1 MNLKNPLQLAY
12 GLAVVLLIVGVL
24 SYTAFSAKAPDE
36 PVRLVFQCSTGK
48 VMFDHKTHTAES
60 GYGIACTDCHHH
72 PENAEDK
79 TSCRVCHALPED
91 GSTPAACLNCH
102 DADEAKVE
110 NMLNQSISSASAV
123 IRKKA
128 QDPKTV
134 RHVMQLT
141 VFNDPIPE
149 NRPGFNPSAFHLK
162 FHFSTREERLQKYN
176 FCTPDSD
183 FYQRR
188 RTVFS

>member
-12 GLAVVLLIVGVL
+12 GLAVVLLIVGIL

-36 PVRLVFQCSTGK
+36 PVRLMFQCSTGK
-48 VMFDHKTHTAES
+48 VLFDHKTHTAES

-110 NMLNQSISSASAV
+110 NMLNQSDAAHKQCIGCHKEKGSGPEDC
-123 IRKKA
+123 KA
-128 QDPKTV
+128 C
-134 RHVMQLT
+134 HAAYS
-141 VFNDPIPE
+141 F
-149 NRPGFNPSAFHLK
+149 
-162 FHFSTREERLQKYN
+162 
-176 FCTPDSD
+176 
-183 FYQRR
+183 
-188 RTVFS
+188 